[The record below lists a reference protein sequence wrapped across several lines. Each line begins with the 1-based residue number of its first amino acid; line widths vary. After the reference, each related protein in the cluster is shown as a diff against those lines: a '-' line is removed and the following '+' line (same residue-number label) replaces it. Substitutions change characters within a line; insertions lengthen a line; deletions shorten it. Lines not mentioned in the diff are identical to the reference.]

1 MKKLLKIATLFI
13 LFMMQDTIVVAQCSA
28 PSITPTTTS
37 SCSSFL
43 TYTTFSGSSPCTGSG
58 FGGSGSYKIL
68 PICTNSNAD
77 CIVLESSGLPGNGGV
92 SIALYT
98 TCTGASSL
106 SGYVASSVACY
117 SNATDFA
124 WSSSDLTL
132 APNTC
137 YYAYV
142 WSKNGFP
149 IASSICTRTNVPAN
163 DECTGATA
171 IDNTPYSTD
180 NYCMTPGATDPP
192 AADFCAGTLENTA
205 WYTFT
210 VNSDGDVVITIDNIA
225 CYGGGLGFQIGF
237 FSGTCGSL
245 TNDGCSSGSG
255 GTVSATYS
263 SQTAGTVLYVGL
275 DGNAGSNCNFD
286 ISASNTI
293 VLPVKLI
300 NLGAIYNT
308 DKNVV
313 DISWS
318 TLSEE
323 NNDFFTIEKSIDGV
337 NFKPIGKV
345 EGNGNSSSPIEYSL
359 RDVSPSNNQV
369 VYYKLLQTDFNG
381 ETTQSGLVS
390 VKTKTIESTHLIQ
403 NPIVNKAELKIESL
417 SNQNVSINVYNI
429 TGNIVGTFKQELY
442 KGNNYMALDLSN
454 LSEGLYMLNIIDEN
468 NRIINQIKL
477 IKR

>member
-1 MKKLLKIATLFI
+1 
-13 LFMMQDTIVVAQCSA
+13 
-28 PSITPTTTS
+28 
-37 SCSSFL
+37 
-43 TYTTFSGSSPCTGSG
+43 
-58 FGGSGSYKIL
+58 
-68 PICTNSNAD
+68 
-77 CIVLESSGLPGNGGV
+77 
-92 SIALYT
+92 
-98 TCTGASSL
+98 
-106 SGYVASSVACY
+106 
-117 SNATDFA
+117 
-124 WSSSDLTL
+124 
-132 APNTC
+132 
-137 YYAYV
+137 
-142 WSKNGFP
+142 
-149 IASSICTRTNVPAN
+149 
-163 DECTGATA
+163 
-171 IDNTPYSTD
+171 
-180 NYCMTPGATDPP
+180 MTPGATDPSP
-192 AADFCAGTLENTA
+192 ADFCAGTLENTA

-210 VNSDGDVVITIDNIA
+210 VNADGDVVISIDNIA

-263 SQTAGTVLYVGL
+263 SQTAGTVLYIGL

-300 NLGAIYNT
+300 NLSAIYNT
-308 DKNVV
+308 DKNVI

-323 NNDFFTIEKSIDGV
+323 NNDYFTIEKSINGV

-345 EGNGNSSSPIEYSL
+345 EGNGNSSSLIEYSL

-417 SNQNVSINVYNI
+417 SNQNVSINVYNM
-429 TGNIVGTFKQELY
+429 TGNIVGTFKQKLY

-468 NRIINQIKL
+468 NRIIDQIKL